1 MLRCQKSRH
10 RCVFEALQPELA
22 TARRGFVQLSEL
34 SCVTTFDTPLQRPT
48 AFWQLD
54 GASRVL
60 PIKRSN
66 PTCPN
71 RDTTLYPARPQPG
84 IGEVFVYKYFT
95 DSSDAHLPLQTKSHF
110 FCVDS

>member
-54 GASRVL
+54 GASRVF

-71 RDTTLYPARPQPG
+71 RDTTLFPDRPQPG
-84 IGEVFVYKYFT
+84 IGEVFVYRYST
-95 DSSDAHLPLQTKSHF
+95 DSAAARPPRTSAILFGCGL
-110 FCVDS
+110 